1 MNNSMAM
8 MEETRGQG
16 TPATVEAQLGDI
28 AEGIRQLAGICKSQ
42 QDMVQYLLGLSPG
55 SHLENRSNT
64 VQNDSLP
71 EISERSFDIMAKE
84 HRIRVVIG
92 HDEEGNEIIK
102 RLSATD
108 ELKLADKVIE
118 AVVKSGRIKDFIDQ
132 EIEYGPHE
140 KQAQEEVTQSP
151 VVKTKFSDYIVQWR
165 RIFKTGNMSDRRR
178 SCARNSM
185 KTASMAVTP
194 ATRSAARKTT
204 TTSTG

>member
-92 HDEEGNEIIK
+92 HDEEGNEIKVDRDQVYDAPTEGISEADIK
-102 RLSATD
+102 AIV
-108 ELKLADKVIE
+108 ELAHNTLDK
-118 AVVKSGRIKDFIDQ
+118 
-132 EIEYGPHE
+132 
-140 KQAQEEVTQSP
+140 
-151 VVKTKFSDYIVQWR
+151 
-165 RIFKTGNMSDRRR
+165 
-178 SCARNSM
+178 
-185 KTASMAVTP
+185 
-194 ATRSAARKTT
+194 
-204 TTSTG
+204 